1 MPKNKE
7 QESIISVNDDTM
19 TEIYN
24 ESSLYSP
31 RSQDTTGIKS
41 DFDNTEPQHTMSD
54 FDNTS
59 PQYTN
64 SSYTNS
70 SCTNNSID
78 EIELIKPII
87 KLEASTKNSLNVPYT
102 IKCPDVKKDELNP
115 FIYIDN
121 SIKYNA
127 SRNLPLKT
135 DVLFGSMKDS
145 GINGKNGYRSTYLIY
160 KATLGSLAVGKD
172 INNQWLKI
180 GKYSLLTGL
189 GNISFNPSSFISGQ
203 YNKILTTSTTSSVIN
218 NLFGC
223 TIMGD
228 TNTITDSI
236 SSSIIASSGSSITS
250 SINTAI
256 IGMKTTDSDKVVTNR
271 NEALITRN
279 LYALGEMSVGPLL
292 DISYNSIFDVNGDAT
307 ITGNLNVIGD
317 ILGERKIISKFIEAL
332 YPTDIVVN
340 IISEDNISIIY
351 ANPVNANII
360 IYLGSADKPYFTN
373 NKTITIKDVSVVCNN
388 TKPVYNVYIYPS
400 YPVGMETYENNDIT
414 IQQKRGYI
422 INSPAG
428 LVTFTYFNNETTN
441 IKNWLITNQ
450 FIGNKRHIKC
460 QNTPVIKNN
469 GKVFSNTIIKIK

>member
-1 MPKNKE
+1 MPKNNKLDT
-7 QESIISVNDDTM
+7 IISGNDDTM
-19 TEIYN
+19 TEIN
-24 ESSLYSP
+24 NDDSLYSIG
-31 RSQDTTGIKS
+31 SQDTTCIKS
-41 DFDNTEPQHTMSD
+41 DFDNTEPQHTNTKSD
-54 FDNTS
+54 FDTTS

-64 SSYTNS
+64 SSN
-70 SCTNNSID
+70 D
-78 EIELIKPII
+78 EIELIRPII
-87 KLEASTKNSLNVPYT
+87 KIEASKKNALNLPYT

-127 SRNLPLKT
+127 SKNLPLKT

-203 YNKILTTSTTSSVIN
+203 HNKILTTSTKSSVIN

-228 TNTITDSI
+228 TNTITDSV
-236 SSSIIASSGSSITS
+236 SSSIIASSGSSITNS
-250 SINTAI
+250 VNTAI
-256 IGMKTTDSDKVVTNR
+256 IGMKPTDSDKVVTNH

-279 LYALGEMSVGPLL
+279 LYALGVMSVGPLL
-292 DISYNSIFDVNGDAT
+292 EVSSNSIFDVNGDAT
-307 ITGNLNVIGD
+307 IKGNLNVIGD
-317 ILGERKIISKFIEAL
+317 ILGERKLISTFIDAVS
-332 YPTDIVVN
+332 PTDEVVN
-340 IISEDNISIIY
+340 ILPDDNISIIY

-360 IYLGSADKPYFTN
+360 IYLGSTDEPYFID
-373 NKTITIKDVSVVCNN
+373 NKTITIKDVSVACNN
-388 TKPVYNVYIYPS
+388 TKPSYNVYIYPI

-422 INSPAG
+422 INTATG
-428 LVTFTYFNNETTN
+428 LVTFTYFNNETTE

-460 QNTPVIKNN
+460 QNTHVIKNN